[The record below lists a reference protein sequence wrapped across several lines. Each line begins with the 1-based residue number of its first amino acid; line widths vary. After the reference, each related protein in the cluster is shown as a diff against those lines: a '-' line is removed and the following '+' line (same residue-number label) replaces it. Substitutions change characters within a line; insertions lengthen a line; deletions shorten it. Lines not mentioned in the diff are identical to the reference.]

1 MTISKNFISVRKFGL
16 KVGTAGWG
24 AMYTA
29 FSETHDHHIGV
40 GASIGA

>member
-1 MTISKNFISVRKFGL
+1 MTISKNLLSVRKLSL

-24 AMYTA
+24 AMHTA

-40 GASIGA
+40 GASIGV

>member
-24 AMYTA
+24 AMYTP

-40 GASIGA
+40 GASIGV

>member
-40 GASIGA
+40 GASINV